1 MAELA
6 KTELL
11 VAFPTKVIKAERGTP
26 VSVFSE
32 YLGANESN
40 VLAVR
45 INNEV
50 CPLDMPLEVNCTVEP
65 VLNNTTDGERVYRR
79 SVCLL
84 LAAAAHSIYPEA
96 RLLCGHSLGGGY
108 YYTLQTNTAFDCP
121 HVFELE
127 KQMWL
132 LIEEGVDFQSNLI
145 SYSDAVTLF
154 DKLGLKQTKE
164 HLKYTCPSSVVVNAV
179 VKANEVIFSDIS
191 FGPLVPSSKYITA
204 FALLPYGKGF
214 VLRFPK
220 MNKPEVLPPFREQP
234 KLFNVYCKYKE
245 WGKRVGVTNVASLNA
260 LVAQRGIDDFIE
272 ICETFQQRQFA
283 DVADQIVR
291 KGDVRVVLL
300 AGPSSSGKT
309 TSAKKLSLELE
320 AIGYRPKVI
329 SLDCYYVGHDKTP
342 RGKDGKPDFECL
354 EALDVP
360 LINDNLLDLFA
371 GKEVVI
377 PSYDFATG
385 SRYFDDKT
393 RMHLEKNDILIM
405 EGIHALNDRL
415 TERIEHKLK
424 FRLYLSALTQI
435 NLDDHNRIS
444 TSDNRLIRRIVRD
457 SQFRHKDAA
466 GTIAMWPSVQKGEKL
481 HIFPFQNDADAFINT
496 ALDYE
501 LSVLK
506 VYAVPL
512 LRCVAPT
519 KREYSEAR
527 RLLSFLGNFAEIDS
541 EAVPKRSIL
550 REFIGGSAFHY

>member
-1 MAELA
+1 MQLSKARLLIKIA
-6 KTELL
+6 DKTIE
-11 VAFPTKVIKAERGTP
+11 AERGTQ
-26 VSVFSE
+26 VGELVEHFGE
-32 YLGANESN
+32 DNGR
-40 VLAVR
+40 VWAVR

-50 CPLDMPLEVNCTVEP
+50 CPLDMPLAVNCTVEP
-65 VLNNTTDGERVYRR
+65 VLDNTREGARVYRR
-79 SVCLL
+79 SLCLL
-84 LAAAAHSIYPEA
+84 LAAAAHSIYPES
-96 RLLCGHSLGGGY
+96 RLLCGHSLSSGY
-108 YYTLQTNTAFDCP
+108 YYTLETGSAFESD
-121 HVFELE
+121 HVAALE
-127 KQMWL
+127 DKMRA
-132 LIEEGVDFQSNLI
+132 LIKEGVAFQSSLSSYQDAI
-145 SYSDAVTLF
+145 SLF
-154 DKLGLKQTKE
+154 STLGLRQAIE
-164 HLKYTCPSSVVVNAV
+164 HLKYTCPSTVIVNSVV
-179 VKANEVIFSDIS
+179 KEGGEVIFSDIS
-191 FGPLVPSSKYITA
+191 FGPLVPSSKYLMA

-220 MNKPEVLPPFREQP
+220 MNKPGVLPAFHEQP
-234 KLFNVYCKYKE
+234 KLFNIYCKYKE
-245 WGKRVGVTNVASLNA
+245 WGKRVGVTNVARLNA
-260 LVAQRGIDDFIE
+260 LVAKREIDDFIE

-283 DVADQIVR
+283 DVADQIVSR
-291 KGDVRVVLL
+291 GGVRVVLV

-329 SLDCYYVGHDKTP
+329 SLDCYYVGRDKTP
-342 RGKDGKPDFECL
+342 RDKDGNYDFECL

-360 LINDNLLDLFA
+360 LVNDNLLDLFA

-385 SRYFDDKT
+385 SRYFEDKN

-405 EGIHALNDRL
+405 EGIHGLNDRL
-415 TERIEHKLK
+415 TERIEHGLK
-424 FRLYLSALTQI
+424 FKLYLSALTQI

-466 GTIAMWPSVQKGEKL
+466 GTIAMWPSVQKGERL

-512 LRCVAPT
+512 LRCVPPT
-519 KREYSEAR
+519 KEEYSEAR

-541 EAVPKRSIL
+541 AAVPNRSIL